1 MAILEILH
9 HPDPRLRKKATPV
22 AAVDAST
29 RELLDN
35 MLETMYA
42 AKGIGLAAT
51 QVNVQQR
58 VVVIDLS
65 EEKNAPLFLINAEIL
80 HKEGQI
86 EHEEGCLSVPEYYE
100 KVTRAE
106 RVKVRA
112 LGRDGQSFELEA
124 DGLLAVCI
132 QHELDHLDG
141 KLFVDYLSQLKQQR
155 VRKKMEKLNRQPP
168 ALNQATSSQAA
179 AG

>member
-9 HPDPRLRKKATPV
+9 HPDPRLRKKASPV
-22 AAVDAST
+22 AVVDEKT
-29 RELLDN
+29 RELMDN

-51 QVNVQQR
+51 QVNIQQR

-65 EEKNAPLFLINAEIL
+65 EEKNEPLYLVNAEIL

-155 VRKKMEKLNRQPP
+155 VRKKMEKLSRQPP
-168 ALNQATSSQAA
+168 TANQTAANQAA

>member
-9 HPDPRLRKKATPV
+9 HPDPRLRKKAAPV
-22 AAVDAST
+22 AVVDEKT

-51 QVNVQQR
+51 QVNVQQA

-65 EEKNAPLFLINAEIL
+65 EEKNQPLYLINAEIL

-112 LGRDGQSFELEA
+112 LGRDGQLFELEA

-132 QHELDHLDG
+132 QHELDHLEG

-155 VRKKMEKLNRQPP
+155 VRKKMEKLARQPP
-168 ALNQATSSQAA
+168 ANSAASQQAR

>member
-22 AAVDAST
+22 AVVDDKT
-29 RELLDN
+29 RELMDN

-58 VVVIDLS
+58 IVVMDLS
-65 EEKNAPLFLINAEIL
+65 EEKNAPLYFINAEIL

-155 VRKKMEKLNRQPP
+155 VRKKMEKLARQAP
-168 ALNQATSSQAA
+168 AANQAAPNQAN

>member
-9 HPDPRLRKKATPV
+9 HPDPRLRKKAAPV
-22 AAVDAST
+22 AVVDEKT

-35 MLETMYA
+35 MLATMYA

-51 QVNVQQR
+51 QVNVQQA

-65 EEKNAPLFLINAEIL
+65 EEKNQPLYLINAEIL

-112 LGRDGQSFELEA
+112 LGRDGQAFELEA
-124 DGLLAVCI
+124 EGLLAVCI
-132 QHELDHLDG
+132 QHELDHLEG

-155 VRKKMEKLNRQPP
+155 VRKKMEKLARQPP
-168 ALNQATSSQAA
+168 TNSTASSQAA

>member
-1 MAILEILH
+1 MALLEILH

-22 AAVDAST
+22 ETVDEKTAQ
-29 RELLDN
+29 LVDD

-42 AKGIGLAAT
+42 ANGIGLAAT
-51 QVNVQQR
+51 QVNVHRR

-65 EEKNAPLFLINAEIL
+65 EEKNEPLCLINAEIL
-80 HKEGQI
+80 SKEGTM

-106 RVKVRA
+106 CIRVRA
-112 LGRDGQSFELEA
+112 LDKQGESYEMDAE
-124 DGLLAVCI
+124 GLLAVCI

-141 KLFVDYLSQLKQQR
+141 KLFVDYLSSLKQKR
-155 VRKKMEKLNRQPP
+155 VRKKLEKMKKQ
-168 ALNQATSSQAA
+168 QAQAA
-179 AG
+179 PKTAANG

>member
-9 HPDPRLRKKATPV
+9 HPDPRLRKKALPV
-22 AAVDAST
+22 AVVDDKT

-35 MLETMYA
+35 MLATMYA

-51 QVNVQQR
+51 QVNVQQA

-65 EEKNAPLFLINAEIL
+65 EEKNDPLYLINAEIL

-106 RVKVRA
+106 RVKIRA
-112 LGRDGQSFELEA
+112 LGRDGQAFELEA
-124 DGLLAVCI
+124 EGLLAVCI
-132 QHELDHLDG
+132 QHELDHLEG

-155 VRKKMEKLNRQPP
+155 VRKKMEKLARQPP
-168 ALNQATSSQAA
+168 SSNQAAPNQAA

>member
-9 HPDPRLRKKATPV
+9 HPDPRLRKKAAPV
-22 AAVDAST
+22 TGVDDKT
-29 RELLDN
+29 RELMDS

-51 QVNVQQR
+51 QVNIQQR
-58 VVVIDLS
+58 IVVIDLS
-65 EEKNAPLFLINAEIL
+65 EEKNQPLFLVNAEIL
-80 HKEGQI
+80 QKEGQI

-112 LGRDGQSFELEA
+112 LGRDGQTFELDAE
-124 DGLLAVCI
+124 GLLAVCI

-155 VRKKMEKLNRQPP
+155 VRKKMEKMARQQHT
-168 ALNQATSSQAA
+168 QAQQDTKAA